1 MEENSITI
9 FEDGELLVKVKLDKC
24 NETIWLAKR
33 DIAYLFDCTI
43 DNISLHLKNIFDD
56 NELDEESTAEVFSVV
71 QMEGNRNVKRSIQF
85 YNLDVIIAVGYRV
98 NSKKATKFRQWATK
112 VIKEYTLKGVVYNDK
127 RLKQLE
133 RMREIQVD
141 MMEGVKGFDA
151 SEVLSVLNLYS
162 QGLQLLD
169 DYDHQVLLEKKNQET
184 ECIYQLSYEECK
196 EVIEQSPF
204 DARGD
209 LFGKERDE
217 SFQSSINQIYQ
228 SYGGVELYPTLEDKA
243 VNLLYF
249 ITKNHS
255 FYDGNKRIAATIF
268 IYFLMKN
275 RQLIVNN
282 RQRITNTTLAT
293 LTVLIAS
300 SKPEERDNILAFSK
314 ELIQISRD

>member
-1 MEENSITI
+1 
-9 FEDGELLVKVKLDKC
+9 
-24 NETIWLAKR
+24 
-33 DIAYLFDCTI
+33 
-43 DNISLHLKNIFDD
+43 
-56 NELDEESTAEVFSVV
+56 
-71 QMEGNRNVKRSIQF
+71 
-85 YNLDVIIAVGYRV
+85 
-98 NSKKATKFRQWATK
+98 
-112 VIKEYTLKGVVYNDK
+112 
-127 RLKQLE
+127 
-133 RMREIQVD
+133 

-169 DYDHQVLLEKKNQET
+169 DYDHQVLLEKKDQET
-184 ECIYQLSYEECK
+184 ACIYQLSYEECM

-204 DARGD
+204 DTRGD

-217 SFQSSINQIYQ
+217 SFQSSINQVYQ
-228 SYGGVELYPTLEDKA
+228 SYDGVELYPTLEDKA

-282 RQRITNTTLAT
+282 RQRISNTTLAT

-314 ELIQISRD
+314 ELIQVSSD

>member
-1 MEENSITI
+1 MKENNSVF
-9 FEDGELLVKVKLDKC
+9 FEDGVISVEVTLEQDTVWLSLDQIADLF
-24 NETIWLAKR
+24 ER
-33 DIAYLFDCTI
+33 DRSVIGKHI
-43 DNISLHLKNIFDD
+43 RKIFAEC
-56 NELDEESTAEVFSVV
+56 ELDRNSVWAKFAHTALDGKSY
-71 QMEGNRNVKRSIQF
+71 NIDF
-85 YNLDVIIAVGYRV
+85 YNLDMIISVGYRV
-98 NSKKATKFRQWATK
+98 KSKRGILFRQWATR
-112 VIKEYTLKGVVYNDK
+112 VLKEYTLKGVVYNDK

-133 RMREIQVD
+133 RMQEIQVD
-141 MMEGVKGFDA
+141 MMEGVKG
-151 SEVLSVLNLYS
+151 
-162 QGLQLLD
+162 
-169 DYDHQVLLEKKNQET
+169 
-184 ECIYQLSYEECK
+184 
-196 EVIEQSPF
+196 F

-282 RQRITNTTLAT
+282 RQRISNTTLAT

-314 ELIQISRD
+314 ELIQVSSD

>member
-1 MEENSITI
+1 MEDNNIVV
-9 FEDGELLVKVKLDKC
+9 FEDGEITVKVTLENETVWLSMEQIADLFDRDRSVIGKHIRKIFAEGELDK
-24 NETIWLAKR
+24 NSVWAKFAQTAL
-33 DIAYLFDCTI
+33 DDKSYNI
-43 DNISLHLKNIFDD
+43 D
-56 NELDEESTAEVFSVV
+56 
-71 QMEGNRNVKRSIQF
+71 F
-85 YNLDVIIAVGYRV
+85 YNLDMIISVGYRV
-98 NSKKATKFRQWATK
+98 KSKRGILFRQWATK
-112 VIKEYTLKGVVYNDK
+112 ILKDYTLKGIVYNDK

-133 RMREIQVD
+133 RMQKIQVD

-151 SEVLSVLNLYS
+151 SEVLNVLNLYS
-162 QGLQLLD
+162 QGLALLD
-169 DYDHQVLLEKKNQET
+169 DYDHQSLLEKKNTEN
-184 ECIYQLSYEECK
+184 ECIYALNYEECM

-204 DARGD
+204 DGRKD
-209 LFGKERDE
+209 LFGKERDK

-228 SYGGVELYPTLEDKA
+228 SFGGVELYPTLEDKA

-282 RQRITNTTLAT
+282 KQRISNTTLAT

-300 SKPEERDNILAFSK
+300 SKPEERENIIAFSK
-314 ELIQISRD
+314 ELIRVI

>member
-1 MEENSITI
+1 MKENNLLL
-9 FEDGELLVKVKLDKC
+9 FDDGE
-24 NETIWLAKR
+24 
-33 DIAYLFDCTI
+33 IAVEVT
-43 DNISLHLKNIFDD
+43 LKNDTVWLSLEQISDLFNRDRSVIGKHVRKIFAEGELHKNSVWAKFAQTAADD
-56 NELDEESTAEVFSVV
+56 
-71 QMEGNRNVKRSIQF
+71 KRYNIDF
-85 YNLDVIIAVGYRV
+85 YNLDMIISVGYRV
-98 NSKKATKFRQWATK
+98 KSKKGILFRQWATK
-112 VIKEYTLKGVVYNDK
+112 VIKEYTLKGIVYNEK

-133 RMREIQVD
+133 RMQEIQVD

-151 SEVLSVLNLYS
+151 SEVLHVLNLYS
-162 QGLQLLD
+162 QGLKLLD
-169 DYDHQVLLEKKNQET
+169 NYDHKTTFENKYIES
-184 ECIYQLSYEECK
+184 ECIYTLSYEECM

-204 DARGD
+204 DGKVG

-228 SYGGVELYPTLEDKA
+228 SYGGIELYPTLEDKA

-255 FYDGNKRIAATIF
+255 FYDGNKRIAATVF

-282 RQRITNTTLAT
+282 RPRISNTTLAT

-300 SKPEERDNILAFSK
+300 SKPEERENVIAFSK
-314 ELIQISRD
+314 ELIKS

>member
-1 MEENSITI
+1 MEENNITI
-9 FEDGELLVKVKLDKC
+9 FEDGELFVKVKLDKS

-33 DIAYLFDCTI
+33 DIACLFDCTI

-56 NELDEESTAEVFSVV
+56 NELSEEATAEYFSIV
-71 QMEGNRNVKRSIQF
+71 QIEGNRNVKRNIQF
-85 YNLDVIIAVGYRV
+85 YNLDAIIAVGYRV

-112 VIKEYTLKGVVYNDK
+112 IIKEYTLNGVVYNEQ

-133 RMREIQVD
+133 RIQEIQVD
-141 MMEGVKGFDA
+141 MIEGVKGFDA
-151 SEVLSVLNLYS
+151 SEVLSILNLYS

-169 DYDHQVLLEKKNQET
+169 DYDHLILLEKKNT
-184 ECIYQLSYEECK
+184 DNKCIYVLSYEECM

-204 DARGD
+204 DGRGD

-217 SFQSSINQIYQ
+217 SFKSSIHQIYQ
-228 SYGGVELYPTLEDKA
+228 SYGGIELYPTLEDKA

-282 RQRITNTTLAT
+282 RQRISNTTLAT

-300 SKPEERDNILAFSK
+300 SKPEERENVIAFSK
-314 ELIQISRD
+314 ELIKL

>member
-1 MEENSITI
+1 MKENNSVF
-9 FEDGELLVKVKLDKC
+9 FEDGVISVEVTLEQDTVWLSLDQIADLF
-24 NETIWLAKR
+24 ER
-33 DIAYLFDCTI
+33 DRSVIGKHI
-43 DNISLHLKNIFDD
+43 RKIFAEC
-56 NELDEESTAEVFSVV
+56 ELDRNSVWAKFAHTALDGKSY
-71 QMEGNRNVKRSIQF
+71 NIDF
-85 YNLDVIIAVGYRV
+85 YNLDMIISVGYRV
-98 NSKKATKFRQWATK
+98 KSKRGILFRQWATK
-112 VIKEYTLKGVVYNDK
+112 ILKEYTLKGVVYNDK

-133 RMREIQVD
+133 RMQEIQVD
-141 MMEGVKGFDA
+141 MMEGVKG
-151 SEVLSVLNLYS
+151 
-162 QGLQLLD
+162 
-169 DYDHQVLLEKKNQET
+169 
-184 ECIYQLSYEECK
+184 
-196 EVIEQSPF
+196 F

-282 RQRITNTTLAT
+282 RQRISNTTLAT

-314 ELIQISRD
+314 ELIQVSSD

>member
-1 MEENSITI
+1 MDENSITI
-9 FEDGELLVKVKLDKC
+9 FEDGELLVKVKLDKS
-24 NETIWLAKR
+24 NETIWLARR
-33 DIAYLFDCTI
+33 DIARLFDCTI

-56 NELDEESTAEVFSVV
+56 NELSEELTTEFFSIV
-71 QMEGNRNVKRSIQF
+71 QIEGNRNVKRNIQF
-85 YNLDVIIAVGYRV
+85 YNLDAIIAVGYRV

-112 VIKEYTLKGVVYNDK
+112 VLKEYTLKGIVYNDK

-133 RMREIQVD
+133 RMQEIQVD
-141 MMEGVKGFDA
+141 MIEGVKGFDA
-151 SEVLSVLNLYS
+151 SEVLNVLNLYS

-169 DYDHQVLLEKKNQET
+169 DYDHQTLLEKKNRET
-184 ECIYQLSYEECK
+184 ECIYQLSYKECMD
-196 EVIEQSPF
+196 VIEQSPF
-204 DARGD
+204 DGRGD

-217 SFQSSINQIYQ
+217 SFQSSISQIYQ
-228 SYGGVELYPTLEDKA
+228 SYGGIELYPALEDKA

-282 RQRITNTTLAT
+282 RQRIGNATLAT

-300 SKPEERDNILAFSK
+300 SKPEERENVIAFSK
-314 ELIQISRD
+314 ELIKL

>member
-1 MEENSITI
+1 MKENGSII
-9 FEDGELLVKVKLDKC
+9 FEDGVISVEVTLEQGTVWLTQVQMSKLFD
-24 NETIWLAKR
+24 R
-33 DIAYLFDCTI
+33 DISV
-43 DNISLHLKNIFDD
+43 ISRHIKNAI
-56 NELDEESTAEVFSVV
+56 NENEISEKSNLQNMQIANSDKPVVF
-71 QMEGNRNVKRSIQF
+71 
-85 YNLDVIIAVGYRV
+85 YDLDVVISVGYRV
-98 NSKKATKFRQWATK
+98 KSLKGTIFRRWATK
-112 VIKEYTLKGVVYNDK
+112 ILKEYTLKGVVYNEK

-133 RMREIQVD
+133 RMQEIQVD

-169 DYDHQVLLEKKNQET
+169 DYDHRMLLEKKNQET
-184 ECIYQLSYEECK
+184 ECIYQLSYEECI

-228 SYGGVELYPTLEDKA
+228 SYGGIELYPTLEDKA

-282 RQRITNTTLAT
+282 RQRINNTTLAT

-300 SKPEERDNILAFSK
+300 SKPEERENVIAFSK
-314 ELIQISRD
+314 ELIKL

>member
-1 MEENSITI
+1 MKENGSII
-9 FEDGELLVKVKLDKC
+9 FEDGVISVEVTLEQGTVWLTQVQMSKLFD
-24 NETIWLAKR
+24 R
-33 DIAYLFDCTI
+33 DISV
-43 DNISLHLKNIFDD
+43 ISRHIKNAI
-56 NELDEESTAEVFSVV
+56 NEYEISEKSNLQNMQIANSDKPVVF
-71 QMEGNRNVKRSIQF
+71 
-85 YNLDVIIAVGYRV
+85 YDLDVVISVGYRV
-98 NSKKATKFRQWATK
+98 KSLKGTIFRRWATK
-112 VIKEYTLKGVVYNDK
+112 ILKEYTLKGVVYNEK

-133 RMREIQVD
+133 RMQEIQVD

-169 DYDHQVLLEKKNQET
+169 DYDHRILLEKKNQET
-184 ECIYQLSYEECK
+184 ECIYQLSYEECI

-228 SYGGVELYPTLEDKA
+228 SYDGVELYPTLEDKA

-255 FYDGNKRIAATIF
+255 FYDGN
-268 IYFLMKN
+268 LC
-275 RQLIVNN
+275 
-282 RQRITNTTLAT
+282 
-293 LTVLIAS
+293 
-300 SKPEERDNILAFSK
+300 
-314 ELIQISRD
+314 